1 VLYGLALGLFVYKEI
16 TVKDLLGIFARSAVM
31 SSIILLI
38 VAFAAVFAYLLTINQ
53 VPQQVAAMLGSV
65 TTNPIVF
72 LLLVNVMLFLVGMF
86 IEALAASLIIV
97 PILAPISVAF
107 GVDPIHFGMIVIT
120 NLAVGMVTPPVGVN
134 LFVVCEVAQLKMH
147 QLAKYL
153 VIFLAVL
160 VLDVLIISYVPA
172 ISTFF
177 L

>member
-1 VLYGLALGLFVYKEI
+1 MFVYKEI
-16 TVKDLLGIFARSAVM
+16 TTKNLLGIFARAAVM

-53 VPQQVAAMLGSV
+53 VPQRVAATLGSI

-72 LLLVNVMLFLVGMF
+72 LLLVNAMLFIVGMF
-86 IEALAASLIIV
+86 IEALAAILIIV
-97 PILAPISVAF
+97 PILAPISVSF
-107 GVDPIHFGMIVIT
+107 GIDPVHFGMIVII

-147 QLAKYL
+147 QLARYL

-160 VLDVLIISYVPA
+160 IVDILVISYVPA

>member
-1 VLYGLALGLFVYKEI
+1 
-16 TVKDLLGIFARSAVM
+16 
-31 SSIILLI
+31 
-38 VAFAAVFAYLLTINQ
+38 
-53 VPQQVAAMLGSV
+53 MLGSV

-86 IEALAASLIIV
+86 IEALAAILIIV